1 MTQLDRDHKRIKI
14 FEWSQL
20 AVRIS
25 HLHDRK
31 VDPNDNCT
39 PGWTDLLQELY
50 DGSSTSKVMNDSEEL
65 PIQTT

>member
-50 DGSSTSKVMNDSEEL
+50 DGALLQK
-65 PIQTT
+65 